1 MDTAFASLAQEPGA
15 VVADYNVWWFVE
27 VSIALLGQAV
37 GQAVLPQLAAHGNA
51 GDWHRL
57 RRTLL
62 RALGVVSGWS
72 ILAVMA
78 LEAWGRPLIALFFER
93 GECDTALG
101 ELTYRLLV
109 VYALCL
115 PAYVSTEIMIGGLV
129 ALRDTRTPLCT
140 NLLQFGMR
148 FVLLTIGI
156 GRIGVIAIP
165 LAFTTTVTLETLIL
179 GSLCLTW
186 IRQKERDIP
195 TAQRHEAFR

>member
-1 MDTAFASLAQEPGA
+1 
-15 VVADYNVWWFVE
+15 
-27 VSIALLGQAV
+27 
-37 GQAVLPQLAAHGNA
+37 
-51 GDWHRL
+51 
-57 RRTLL
+57 
-62 RALGVVSGWS
+62 
-72 ILAVMA
+72 
-78 LEAWGRPLIALFFER
+78 
-93 GECDTALG
+93 
-101 ELTYRLLV
+101 
-109 VYALCL
+109 
-115 PAYVSTEIMIGGLV
+115 MIGGLV

-186 IRQKERDIP
+186 IRQKERDIT